1 MSFMV
6 SLPPIRHLACT
17 RHSRKSHSGSSSK
30 RARKNRTA
38 DVGIRLLL
46 SLILL
51 GFGSAVL
58 AQQAIEQ
65 EFDFDIPQQ
74 AVHTALTEFAEQAD
88 LTLVFPDEV
97 VRKKSANALIG
108 KYTLQEGVDILLA
121 GTGLTPRFSDHIV
134 LSISADQQL
143 TNKGNTMN
151 MQKKAPLLKRLGT
164 VIAAAIFATSGAAA
178 IAADDATAD
187 SNEAVIE
194 EIVVTATKREKSLQD
209 VPMSISALSSAEVI
223 DSHTVRFNLKRPWGA
238 GLSMLADRGGVMNS
252 PALIRTLGD
261 DYGWSPAGTGPFKV
275 DKVISGTLVHLVR
288 NEHYWGKDED
298 GLPLPYLDEVTI
310 RVIRDQTV
318 LTSALRSGEI
328 DLAYLPYKDVAAF
341 RRDDRFAIETMAGG
355 YVALLLN
362 FNVALAPVDNVDL
375 RRAISYAINPE
386 VINRAI
392 FFDKV
397 IEADSGMWPAGTWA
411 HDPDVPRPY
420 YDPDKAREFL
430 AKPGFEEGVEFT
442 AVTYNAAELVST
454 AEIIRAMLKKVGIT
468 MNIEVLANAA
478 ATENFFH
485 GRQYPLYITAWSRY
499 PEPDWVAS
507 LAYKSDGYYNA
518 GNLTRPDIDKLVQAG
533 ASLYAIADR
542 QRVYRELN
550 ALVLDEAWF
559 VPLLYGVNYAAA
571 PRKVRNLDQLIGW
584 DGKMTLRNIWIE
596 KP

>member
-1 MSFMV
+1 MATLELRFQNAPRALAILIGFCVLTAWLGLTLSGCGSGVETLDMTAQPPKPPPASPRHGGHLRVGV
-6 SLPPIRHLACT
+6 SLEPT
-17 RHSRKSHSGSSSK
+17 
-30 RARKNRTA
+30 
-38 DVGIRLLL
+38 
-46 SLILL
+46 SLD
-51 GFGSAVL
+51 AVL
-58 AQQAIEQ
+58 GRSGGDAYYWHQIFDQLVDANPDLSPRPETSLATAWEISTQPNAITFQ
-65 EFDFDIPQQ
+65 LRRGVFYHDGTPFDAASVKFNID
-74 AVHTALTEFAEQAD
+74 
-88 LTLVFPDEV
+88 
-97 VRKKSANALIG
+97 R
-108 KYTLQEGVDILLA
+108 ILDPA
-121 GTGLTPRFSDHIV
+121 TGATPRAS
-134 LSISADQQL
+134 
-143 TNKGNTMN
+143 M
-151 MQKKAPLLKRLGT
+151 T
-164 VIAAAIFATSGAAA
+164 VI
-178 IAADDATAD
+178 D
-187 SNEAVIE
+187 
-194 EIVVTATKREKSLQD
+194 
-209 VPMSISALSSAEVI
+209 SAEVI

-288 NEHYWGKDED
+288 NEHYWGKDEE

-328 DLAYLPYKDVAAF
+328 DVAYLPYKDVAAF

-355 YVALLLN
+355 SVALLLN

-392 FFDKV
+392 FFDKA
-397 IEADSGMWPAGTWA
+397 IEADSGMWPVGTWA

-430 AKPGFEEGVEFT
+430 AKSGFEDGVEFT
-442 AVTYNAAELVST
+442 AVTFNAPELVST
-454 AEIIRAMLKKVGIT
+454 AEIVRAMLKKVGIT

-485 GRQYPLYITAWSRY
+485 GRQYPLYITTWSRY
-499 PEPDWVAS
+499 PEPDWLAS

-571 PRKVRNLDQLIGW
+571 PRKVRNLDQLMGW

>member
-1 MSFMV
+1 MATLGLRFQNAPRALAIFSGFCVLTAWLGLTLSGCGSGVETLDMTAQPPKPPPASPRHGGHLRVGV
-6 SLPPIRHLACT
+6 SLEPT
-17 RHSRKSHSGSSSK
+17 
-30 RARKNRTA
+30 
-38 DVGIRLLL
+38 
-46 SLILL
+46 SLD
-51 GFGSAVL
+51 AVL
-58 AQQAIEQ
+58 GRSGGDAYYWHQIFDQLVDANPDLSPRPETSLATAWEISTQPNAITFQ
-65 EFDFDIPQQ
+65 LRRGVSYHDGTPFDAASVKFNID
-74 AVHTALTEFAEQAD
+74 
-88 LTLVFPDEV
+88 
-97 VRKKSANALIG
+97 R
-108 KYTLQEGVDILLA
+108 ILDPA
-121 GTGLTPRFSDHIV
+121 TGATPRAS
-134 LSISADQQL
+134 
-143 TNKGNTMN
+143 M
-151 MQKKAPLLKRLGT
+151 T
-164 VIAAAIFATSGAAA
+164 VI
-178 IAADDATAD
+178 D
-187 SNEAVIE
+187 
-194 EIVVTATKREKSLQD
+194 
-209 VPMSISALSSAEVI
+209 SAEVI

-341 RRDDRFAIETMAGG
+341 RRDDRFAIETMEGG

-468 MNIEVLANAA
+468 MNIEVLTNAA